1 MNAKTRKEIEHLI
14 SKLNDIRSD
23 LKETD
28 KISKVTFESLLEIS
42 GNEFDK
48 IKETVRALAEDEREK
63 ADNMFERFSGTERYD
78 AVDMA
83 ASSLEDAV
91 DSLESIEP
99 EDEPGDI
106 INAIED
112 AIDSLED
119 AKE

>member
-1 MNAKTRKEIEHLI
+1 MNAKTRKEIEYLI
-14 SKLNDIRSD
+14 SKLDDIRFD

-83 ASSLEDAV
+83 ASSLEDAA

-99 EDEPGDI
+99 EDESGDI
-106 INAIED
+106 INAIDD
-112 AIDSLED
+112 AINSLID

>member
-78 AVDMA
+78 ALDMA
-83 ASSLEDAV
+83 ASSLEDAA
-91 DSLESIEP
+91 DSLESIESG
-99 EDEPGDI
+99 DRADDI
-106 INAIED
+106 ID
-112 AIDSLED
+112 AIDDALESLND
-119 AKE
+119 ARE